1 MLEHTSP
8 GWQAHLPLPA
18 EGSLSD
24 RQRVPDVAMLGGNSV
39 RELPMLA
46 I

>member
-1 MLEHTSP
+1 MP
-8 GWQAHLPLPA
+8 P
-18 EGSLSD
+18 SD
-24 RQRVPDVAMLGGNSV
+24 SVIVSWAIAGLQMLGGNSV